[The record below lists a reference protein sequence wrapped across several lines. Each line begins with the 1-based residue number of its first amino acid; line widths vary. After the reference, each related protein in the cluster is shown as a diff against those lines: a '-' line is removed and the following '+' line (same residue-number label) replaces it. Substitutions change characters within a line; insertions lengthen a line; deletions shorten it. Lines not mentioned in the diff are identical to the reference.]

1 MRRSRAVGA
10 LACLAVAVAVVPAPV
25 AAQSVNRAAIDDLN
39 TQLLYVALP
48 LTLFV
53 ELTLVYAI
61 YRFRDNDDPQPTVDD
76 PALEITWTAATAVIL
91 LFVGLSAYFVM
102 ANPYITP
109 RAAAAPADASTG
121 TGSGDMVVEVDT
133 YQWGWEFTYPGE
145 SVTTRDRVAIP
156 VDRDVRFRLESRDVI
171 HSFYV
176 PGLGLKQD
184 VFPGGQQVAR
194 TRATRTGSYDL
205 FCAELCGVG
214 HSRMDGTV
222 RVLNES
228 AYDEWVAE
236 RAAG

>member
-1 MRRSRAVGA
+1 
-10 LACLAVAVAVVPAPV
+10 
-25 AAQSVNRAAIDDLN
+25 
-39 TQLLYVALP
+39 
-48 LTLFV
+48 
-53 ELTLVYAI
+53 
-61 YRFRDNDDPQPTVDD
+61 
-76 PALEITWTAATAVIL
+76 
-91 LFVGLSAYFVM
+91 
-102 ANPYITP
+102 
-109 RAAAAPADASTG
+109 
-121 TGSGDMVVEVDT
+121 MVVEVDT

-176 PGLGLKQD
+176 PGLGLKLD